1 MSEPQHDAFY
11 VGYLPL
17 PKSLQPF
24 VKLLIAAGIIAAIA
38 VAVLLAQAQ
47 GNPGP
52 GQWNTDKVYEIEGH
66 LTVAPYPIV
75 HIKDPASELG
85 TRAVLLVSSSKF
97 GVEDRTKALH
107 GKRVRA
113 QGEFITRQGRGMFA
127 LLDDE
132 GAVQVVGADS
142 QAPTTTALGEHTLLG
157 EICDSKCFLG
167 VMKPG
172 SGKTHRACAVR
183 CIASGIPPIFVTRDA
198 NNEPTVYLLVDDKH
212 QAINEAVLPFV
223 AEPVQLQGALERQ
236 GDLLVYVVDPSTIAR
251 Q

>member
-1 MSEPQHDAFY
+1 MTDEPSTPTQRTAVRTGLDTTGMTAWRGFIEAHSRVLERLSKELLDEVELPMTWYDVLVQLSEAEEHRLRMQDLADR
-11 VGYLPL
+11 
-17 PKSLQPF
+17 
-24 VKLLIAAGIIAAIA
+24 
-38 VAVLLAQAQ
+38 VLLSQS
-47 GNPGP
+47 G
-52 GQWNTDKVYEIEGH
+52 V
-66 LTVAPYPIV
+66 
-75 HIKDPASELG
+75 
-85 TRAVLLVSSSKF
+85 TRLV
-97 GVEDRTKALH
+97 DRM
-107 GKRVRA
+107 VRA
-113 QGEFITRQGRGMFA
+113 GLVARARCTEDGRGMFA
-127 LLDDE
+127 LLDDQ

-142 QAPTTTALGEHTLLG
+142 QAPTTTPLGEHTLLG

-223 AEPVQLQGALERQ
+223 AEPVQLKGALERQ